1 MIEIKRFGVLSVGIM
16 WGILSAIGGLIG
28 GIFMLIMTA
37 TIPMYDI
44 AYEEIGF
51 LGWFFGGMALIALPI
66 FYGVAG
72 FIGGIITAALYNLFQ
87 KWVGGVKIEFQQET
101 DLSQ

>member
-1 MIEIKRFGVLSVGIM
+1 MVEIKRFGVLSVGVM

-28 GIFMLIMTA
+28 GIFTMIMTT
-37 TIPMYDI
+37 TIPLYD
-44 AYEEIGF
+44 EIYDEMGF
-51 LGWFFGGMALIALPI
+51 LGWFIGGMAIVAMPI
-66 FYGVAG
+66 FYGVGG

-87 KWVGGVKIEFQQET
+87 KWVGGVKIELQQET